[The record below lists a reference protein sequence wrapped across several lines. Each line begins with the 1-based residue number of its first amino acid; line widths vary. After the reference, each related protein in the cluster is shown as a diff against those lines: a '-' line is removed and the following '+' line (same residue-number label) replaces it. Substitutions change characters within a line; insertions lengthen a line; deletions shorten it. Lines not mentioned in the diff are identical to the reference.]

1 MARRLVV
8 GGGPMAVEVTRM
20 RVRVGS
26 EFRLRAA
33 TPVPT
38 VWQVRPRLDDEPGLV
53 DETWMATAGDGSPVG
68 SLRSYVDRY
77 DNRCDRLL
85 IPGGETTVLYDALV
99 DVPQRIDEAAP
110 WANVQPVDQLPD
122 EALVYLLPSRFCPVD
137 ELADEAWATFGDRPR
152 GWDLVA
158 GVCDWVH
165 DHLDFAY
172 GSSTPSTT
180 ARDVFHSGTGV
191 CRDFAH
197 LAVTLL
203 RALNVPA
210 RYVFGYLPD
219 IDVPPPDLPMD
230 FCAWLEA
237 YLDDRWYTFD
247 PRNNERRTGRVVIGR
262 GRDAVDVAML
272 TSYGPV
278 ELLGMTVWAD
288 VAAPGDR
295 PLGHGPAVLAA
306 STSEADAS
314 R

>member
-8 GGGPMAVEVTRM
+8 GGGPNAVEVIRM

-53 DETWMATAGDGSPVG
+53 DETWKATADDGAPVG

-85 IPGGETTVLYDALV
+85 IPAGETTVLYDALV
-99 DVPQRIDEAAP
+99 DVPERIDEAAA
-110 WANVQPVDQLPD
+110 WATVRPVDQLPD
-122 EALVYLLPSRFCPVD
+122 DALVYLLPSRFCPVD
-137 ELADEAWATFGDRPR
+137 ELADEAWATFGSLPR

-158 GVCDWVH
+158 SVCDWVH
-165 DHLDFAY
+165 DHVDFAY

-219 IDVPPPDLPMD
+219 IGVPPPDLPMD

-237 YLDDRWYTFD
+237 YLDDRWFTFD
-247 PRNNERRTGRVVIGR
+247 PRNNERRTGRIVIGR

-288 VAAPGDR
+288 LATPADR
-295 PLGHGPAVLAA
+295 PLGHGPAVMAA
-306 STSEADAS
+306 STSEGDA
-314 R
+314 RR

>member
-1 MARRLVV
+1 
-8 GGGPMAVEVTRM
+8 VEVIRM
-20 RVRVGS
+20 RVRVGN

-33 TPVPT
+33 APVPT
-38 VWQVRPRLDDEPGLV
+38 VWQVRPRLDDEPMLV
-53 DETWMATAGDGSPVG
+53 GESWASVAADGSPVG
-68 SLRSYVDRY
+68 PVRSYLDRY

-85 IPGGETTVLYDALV
+85 VPSVETTVLYDAVV
-99 DVPQRIDEAAP
+99 DVPERLDDVAP
-110 WANVQPVDQLPD
+110 WAVIRPVDELPD
-122 EALVYLLPSRFCPVD
+122 DALVYLLPSRFCPVD
-137 ELADEAWATFGDRPR
+137 ELADEAWSTFSGLPR
-152 GWDLVA
+152 TWELVA

-165 DHLDFAY
+165 DRLDFAY

-197 LAVTLL
+197 LAVTFL

-219 IDVPPPDLPMD
+219 IGVPPPDLPMD

-237 YLDDRWYTFD
+237 YVDDRWYTFD
-247 PRNNERRTGRVVIGR
+247 PRNNERRTGRIVIGR

-288 VAAPGDR
+288 VASPADP
-295 PLGHGPAVLAA
+295 PLGHGPAALAA
-306 STSEADAS
+306 APTEGHAS
-314 R
+314 G

>member
-1 MARRLVV
+1 
-8 GGGPMAVEVTRM
+8 M

-26 EFRLRAA
+26 EFRLRADA
-33 TPVPT
+33 PVPT
-38 VWQVRPRLDDEPGLV
+38 VWQVRPRIDDAPALI
-53 DETWMATAGDGSPVG
+53 DEAWTAVADAGPVAP
-68 SLRSYVDRY
+68 LRSYVDRY

-85 IPGGETTVLYDALV
+85 IPGGETTVVYDAVV
-99 DVPQRIDEAAP
+99 DVPERLDETAP
-110 WANVQPVDQLPD
+110 RATVRPVDELPD
-122 EALVYLLPSRFCPVD
+122 ETLVYLLPSRFCPVD
-137 ELADEAWATFGDRPR
+137 ELADEAWATFGAAPR
-152 GWDLVA
+152 TWDLVA

-197 LAVTLL
+197 LAVTFL

-219 IDVPPPDLPMD
+219 IGVPPPDLPMD

-237 YLDDRWYTFD
+237 FLDDRWYTFD
-247 PRNNERRTGRVVIGR
+247 PRNNERRTGRIVIGR

-278 ELLGMTVWAD
+278 ELVAMSVWAD
-288 VAAPGDR
+288 RASPVDP
-295 PLGHGPAVLAA
+295 PLGHGPGVLTATLSGTLTGPA
-306 STSEADAS
+306 GDGRVEGG
-314 R
+314 